1 MGFIYDRTIR
11 FSDTDAAG
19 VVYFANGLNLCH
31 EAYEASL
38 QASGINLRTFFSAGQ
53 TVAFPIVHASIDF
66 RRPMHCGDRIQ
77 VHLQPRSISESE
89 YEIQYQI
96 FIYENTVET
105 GSTPLDTPP
114 PRSTFPVATAITRHV
129 CIDTLKRKHQPY
141 TTAIKTWLSMLGGLD
156 DLKA

>member
-1 MGFIYDRTIR
+1 MPFIYDRTIR

-38 QASGINLRTFFSAGQ
+38 QASGLDLRSFFSGGQ
-53 TVAFPIVHASIDF
+53 SVVFPIVHASIDF

-77 VHLQPRSISESE
+77 VHLQPRSTSESE

-96 FIYENTVET
+96 FICDNSTET
-105 GSTPLDTPP
+105 ASIPSTTTPELKSP
-114 PRSTFPVATAITRHV
+114 QPTTLAATAVTRHV
-129 CIDTLKRKHQPY
+129 CIAPQQRKRQPY
-141 TTAIKTWLSMLGGLD
+141 SSDIAAWL
-156 DLKA
+156 AFWIE